1 MTHNLVEVDADLR
14 LHSSH
19 DAHLPFSRAEAPP
32 RSRVSLMQRPRER
45 LEDVRS
51 RFGRRLTLP
60 GIEISDVESDVRP
73 RLIGKFS
80 KSCINTPIYQC
91 FD

>member
-1 MTHNLVEVDADLR
+1 
-14 LHSSH
+14 
-19 DAHLPFSRAEAPP
+19 
-32 RSRVSLMQRPRER
+32 MQRPRER